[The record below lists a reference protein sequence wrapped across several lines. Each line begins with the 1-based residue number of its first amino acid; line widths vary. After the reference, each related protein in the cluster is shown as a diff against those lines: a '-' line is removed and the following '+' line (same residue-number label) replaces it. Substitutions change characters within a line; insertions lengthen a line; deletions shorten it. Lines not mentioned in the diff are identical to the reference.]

1 MTERDGIGSRA
12 LFGDIYAILCSCN
25 CTNRVRS
32 AEKCSQTAELGAEK
46 CGESIEICAE
56 KCKFVP

>member
-1 MTERDGIGSRA
+1 MGEEVV
-12 LFGDIYAILCSCN
+12 L
-25 CTNRVRS
+25 S